1 MAPGSCGCGEELR
14 TLENFLGAYAPPV
27 TQSGAAPT
35 PPPGSSQSF
44 LCHPRIGCLWSV
56 EAVVA
61 GEPPAVGGV
70 GDLPSFSGVGWD
82 WPQIVAPWTLG
93 AEEE

>member
-1 MAPGSCGCGEELR
+1 MAPGSCGCGEELSP
-14 TLENFLGAYAPPV
+14 LESFQDAYAPPT
-27 TQSGAAPT
+27 TQNRAAPT
-35 PPPGSSQSF
+35 PTPGSSQSF
-44 LCHPRIGCLWSV
+44 LCHPRTGRPWSV
-56 EAVVA
+56 EVVEA
-61 GEPPAVGGV
+61 EEPPVVGGM